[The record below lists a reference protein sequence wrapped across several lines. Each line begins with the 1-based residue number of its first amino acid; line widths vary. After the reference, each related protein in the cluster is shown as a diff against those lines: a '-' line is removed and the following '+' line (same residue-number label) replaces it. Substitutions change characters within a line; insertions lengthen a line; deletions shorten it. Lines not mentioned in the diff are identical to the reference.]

1 MTRLTILF
9 SNVIGENMINVGDC
23 KHCGEMMNSDNTTS
37 TIRWMDSDIMD
48 HERISVHQ
56 SCLKFVDRWADH
68 IKK

>member
-1 MTRLTILF
+1 
-9 SNVIGENMINVGDC
+9 MINVGDC

-56 SCLKFVDRWADH
+56 NCLQFIDKWVDH
-68 IKK
+68 KKKV